1 MTVDFLEAD
10 KASKDYCMSR
20 TMMRFEDDFKQN
32 FVQREIEGAFLA
44 GIKWV
49 LEKQK
54 SEEKHDIK
62 WHDLYENPNDLP
74 PIDNNCL
81 NLVSI
86 TVMTESLESVFYDF
100 DIRKWISVRSGTV
113 LDRDPQKWTEPF
125 NIMVGIM

>member
-1 MTVDFLEAD
+1 M
-10 KASKDYCMSR
+10 
-20 TMMRFEDDFKQN
+20 
-32 FVQREIEGAFLA
+32 
-44 GIKWV
+44 
-49 LEKQK
+49 
-54 SEEKHDIK
+54 
-62 WHDLYENPNDLP
+62 P

>member
-62 WHDLYENPNDLP
+62 
-74 PIDNNCL
+74 
-81 NLVSI
+81 
-86 TVMTESLESVFYDF
+86 
-100 DIRKWISVRSGTV
+100 
-113 LDRDPQKWTEPF
+113 
-125 NIMVGIM
+125 